1 MALIIALNALTLG
14 LEVDLGTQYPKA
26 CAPGE
31 LLGAPREPGANNKA
45 VAGIADG
52 YQVLDCKL
60 ADAVPGFQTQLV
72 LPVIFGAR
80 RGLVWHTCAS
90 N

>member
-14 LEVDLGTQYPKA
+14 LEVDLGTRYPKA

-31 LLGAPREPGANNKA
+31 LLGAPREPGANKA

-72 LPVIFGAR
+72 LPVIVGAR
-80 RGLVWHTCAS
+80 RGLVCRSGHG
-90 N
+90 